1 MAKLYS
7 YFTDAALFAILTV
20 IGIVVSVVL
29 FVLFCRNRKQDRM
42 TRRRFL
48 RPLVLLLIHTLLTP
62 LAFMLESDIL
72 SLPWFCLVPVLLV
85 VQILYLVHFKN
96 GTIMICGSPQP
107 HLHSITSFS
116 FSSRFSYFLF
126 FCYIVPLSDARKH
139 NTEQ

>member
-48 RPLVLLLIHTLLTP
+48 LPLVLLLIHTLLPP

-72 SLPWFCLVPVLLV
+72 SLPWFFLVPVLLV
-85 VQILYLVHFKN
+85 VQILYLVHFQKWDN
-96 GTIMICGSPQP
+96 HDLRVATAA
-107 HLHSITSFS
+107 FA
-116 FSSRFSYFLF
+116 FYNVFLF
-126 FCYIVPLSDARKH
+126 FLAFLMFFVILFH
-139 NTEQ
+139 